1 MKKSLFFYAAA
12 TALMLTACSSE
23 DDVVQN
29 APQTQETTAQA
40 VGFDIYTPAAT
51 NVTRAGLVGTMTTNR
66 MQRAEGDGGG
76 FGVYAF
82 LTEDENGAGGETEA
96 TAYVPTDPT
105 GTEGKA
111 NVPNFM
117 VNEKILWNNTNLG
130 WYYNPLKYWPNET
143 DKDSQATPASMQSD
157 QQSTGTDPV
166 DNDRHLDRLTFFAY
180 APFVPG
186 NDAGGTGIIY
196 ITDKDGL
203 LNNVKTS
210 DPTIAWKATTA
221 DATFNPNE
229 GVDLLWGVAP
239 SGGLSYTAV
248 NGWTV
253 TRNEGTPLLNMIKPN
268 VNTSMK
274 FLFQHALARFG
285 ITVVAAVDQVSPG
298 GKLDPNTKITID
310 NVKIT
315 GLFGTTGEL
324 NLNND
329 GNPSVANWTKIQ
341 NVAISNA
348 TTASNLTENS
358 ITVTANDET
367 EDNNAIAK
375 NLRWTG
381 PHNPAVIQPVVGV
394 TPAKQDLLAPSNK
407 WFAKLASTPAYNPAK
422 QYYDVNGDPVSATY
436 KTTKKGEVYELSGG
450 KYVAVDAGIDIDA
463 PDYPDYNKDKESTYY
478 TVTEDKTFDR
488 NYPDGDLSYSPVRYS
503 FESYDAS
510 GTTKYGEGVVEVVSV
525 NTTAGKTRVKVLENS
540 SDQSYENQ
548 DFVVSA
554 TTLTSDLNLQLF
566 YPVDHPNYPS
576 GATGIYVKN
585 IKEVKYGYNDTHLPT
600 TTVLYKRNGSGTD
613 VWYEHVGTKDQID
626 WKTTTDTYVTLNEL
640 KIKKVNVNDFN
651 YAYAPGVNY
660 YEAERNYLYVVPTNN
675 VWKKNSSLGDNPENL
690 RTITV
695 QIEYYI
701 TTEDS
706 KLNAG
711 RAQTK
716 NVITKEVVLPS
727 LANGKSYNLNM
738 VLGLTSVKVE
748 AEVDDWKVENVQ
760 ADLPQ
765 NTAD

>member
-1 MKKSLFFYAAA
+1 MKKSLFFVAAA
-12 TALMLTACSSE
+12 SALMLTACSRE
-23 DDVVQN
+23 NDVVQDATKN
-29 APQTQETTAQA
+29 TAAVQQQA
-40 VGFDIYTPAAT
+40 VGFDIYTQQAT
-51 NVTRAGLVGTMTTNR
+51 NARRAGLEGTMTTGR
-66 MQRAEGDGGG
+66 MQRSENDGGG

-82 LTEDENGAGGETEA
+82 LTEDKNVAGGEANA
-96 TAYVPTDPT
+96 TSYQPANLAADPFVP
-105 GTEGKA
+105 

-117 VNEKILWNNTNLG
+117 VNEKILWNSQNLG

-143 DKDSQATPASMQSD
+143 DNDSQSTPASMQSD
-157 QQSTGTDPV
+157 AQDGDPV
-166 DNDRHLDRLTFFAY
+166 ADNDRHLDRLTFFAY
-180 APFVPG
+180 APYVS
-186 NDAGGTGIIY
+186 AGTTTGITG
-196 ITDKDGL
+196 ITDNTGKLGSA
-203 LNNVKTS
+203 NIS
-210 DPTIAWKATTA
+210 DPTIAWKATT
-221 DATFNPNE
+221 DVATFNPNE

-285 ITVVAAVDQVSPG
+285 ITVVAAIDQVSPG

-315 GLFGTTGEL
+315 GKFGTTGEL

-358 ITVTANDET
+358 ITVTANDAT

-375 NLRWTG
+375 NLRWKGT
-381 PHNPAVIQPVVGV
+381 HETPAKQEVVGV

-422 QYYDVNGDPVSATY
+422 VYYTDEAGTSPAVAKYT
-436 KTTKKGEVYELSGG
+436 TTKKGEVYTYDDTEK
-450 KYVAVDAGIDIDA
+450 KYVVVESGTAINA
-463 PDYPDYNKDKESTYY
+463 PVYPDYNKDSEYY
-478 TVTEDKTFDR
+478 TVAEVNTFSGNHVDT
-488 NYPDGDLSYSPVRYS
+488 YS
-503 FESYDAS
+503 FKSWGDAEATTTPWGS
-510 GTTKYGEGVVEVVSV
+510 GTVRIVSKTATTTTVEVVTNSV
-525 NTTAGKTRVKVLENS
+525 SGFEGKKFIVHAIPE
-540 SDQSYENQ
+540 D
-548 DFVVSA
+548 
-554 TTLTSDLNLQLF
+554 LTSVTTPLLLYNLDGTETS
-566 YPVDHPNYPS
+566 PK
-576 GATGIYVKN
+576 IYVNEIAAKT
-585 IKEVKYGYNDTHLPT
+585 YGYTDADLPSDAKVYWRRNIGST
-600 TTVLYKRNGSGTD
+600 ANPIWWYDYK
-613 VWYEHVGTKDQID
+613 GTKSAVS
-626 WKTTTDTYVTLNEL
+626 WGESNKYTYVTLSGS
-640 KIKKVNVNDFN
+640 KINANDFK
-651 YAYAPGVNY
+651 YAYAPGDY

-675 VWKKNSSLGDNPENL
+675 VWKKNSGLGDNPEDL

-706 KLNAG
+706 KLAAG

-716 NVITKEVVLPS
+716 NVITKEVVLPN
-727 LANGKSYNLNM
+727 LANGKSYNLNL

-765 NTAD
+765 NTGE